1 MATEIKLRRGTKAQ
15 HDDGAGFTGAEGEV
29 TVDTTDNT
37 LRVHDGSLKGGHAIA
52 KVAQLQALDPTALV
66 IAQTVSGV
74 LTAGASIN
82 QFRDSG
88 SFTMPPASSSIANHT
103 LVAELPEK
111 FAYNTPTITAS
122 GSDVFRISTGTD
134 TVISFNSPARL
145 TFTSDGVS
153 EWSL

>member
-1 MATEIKLRRGTKAQ
+1 MATVIQQRRGTAAQ
-15 HDDGAGFTGAEGEV
+15 HDNGTGFTGVEGELTIDV
-29 TVDTTDNT
+29 TNHTV
-37 LRVHDGSLKGGHAIA
+37 RVHDGAKKGGYRL
-52 KVAQLQALDPTALV
+52 AQLTELASV
-66 IAQTVSGV
+66 IPQTTNGV

-88 SFTMPPASSSIANHT
+88 SFTMPLASSVAANET
-103 LVAELPEK
+103 LIAELPEK
-111 FAYNTPTITAS
+111 FAYNTPSITAS

-134 TVISFNSPARL
+134 TVINFNSPARL